1 MNIFDEINSWSAEE
15 FLRRINLQMAK
26 DGKSFICP
34 ECGNGSQGDPRRG
47 GGDGIKPRNSKGQ
60 TRWKCFRCDK
70 DFSNFDLAAA
80 MFGYDAERETAE
92 AAKRLK
98 EEFNL
103 YDENETTFLSSR
115 KKSSTLSRKP
125 AAPVVEKKS
134 EATAMSEQKNSASEG
149 TPKNYANMYKF
160 CRGNV
165 EKFLAERGGSYRGLT
180 AETFEKFGLGVHP
193 EFGLEGQ
200 EKLPT
205 LIISYDDYHFVAR
218 AVDSDRRP
226 TQHGQDAGIYAPV
239 LIDLELPNFITEG
252 EIDAL
257 SVIQAGGKYLG
268 FRCIATGGAGK
279 WRKVVPELEKKFGDA
294 EEKPSFV
301 VLFDNDEAGKKNAL
315 KLVTDLRSAGYP
327 AETFFFEERTA
338 GDEYIL
344 RSSDGTEEKIKVPKV
359 DANDLLQKNPA
370 ILIDTLI
377 NALDRLDAPLKAQKA
392 AMRAS
397 VIKERQEEENRSGI
411 KELSFSE
418 YFATRFFSDVSLTAK
433 YSERK
438 TGFKNID
445 EAQILIP
452 GLYFLGAL
460 PATGKTT
467 FAWQMLNQLAN
478 GGENCIYCSYEM
490 SMLELY
496 TKSITRELFKM
507 KQSGRPVLALSSGD
521 IRRGAG
527 LKIDDVQSL
536 AKKFSLSKI
545 NLRVMELSHTPVEEL
560 IKKLSSV
567 VAEAEKPPVVVV
579 DYLQIMPHGKDSA
592 KSGIDDI
599 LLRLKDFQRATNTTL
614 IIISSFNRENYW
626 QAASFNSFKESGAIE
641 YGADSVWALQNYI
654 DDDKSE
660 ETSTKE
666 KMIKASKKAIRKV
679 KFLCLKNRNGGA
691 YDCLFQYY
699 AAHDYFETIEEENSG
714 NRDYE
719 Y

>member
-1 MNIFDEINSWSAEE
+1 MNIFDEINGWTPEE
-15 FLRRINLQMAK
+15 LLSRINLPMAK
-26 DGKSFICP
+26 DGKSWICP
-34 ECGNGSQGDPRRG
+34 LCDNGAG
-47 GGDGIKPRNSKGQ
+47 GGTGDGIKPRNSKGQ
-60 TRWKCFRCDK
+60 TRWKCFKCDK

-98 EEFNL
+98 EEFLL
-103 YDENETTFLSSR
+103 YDDNETFSFSR
-115 KKSSTLSRKP
+115 KKESARTDKFAVSTS
-125 AAPVVEKKS
+125 VVQS
-134 EATAMSEQKNSASEG
+134 EAGAMREQKKSASEG
-149 TPKNYANMYKF
+149 TPKNYAKMFKF

-165 EKFLAERGGSYRGLT
+165 EKFLAERGGSFRGLT
-180 AETFEKFGLGVHP
+180 AETFEKYGLGVHP

-205 LIISYDDYHFVAR
+205 LIIPYDDNHFVAR

-226 TQHGQDAGIYAPV
+226 TQHGQDAGIYEP
-239 LIDLELPNFITEG
+239 LPIGFEYPNFISEG

-257 SVIQAGGKYLG
+257 SVIQAVGSFGIS
-268 FRCIATGGAGK
+268 CIATGGASK
-279 WRKVVPELEKKFGDA
+279 HKKVVAELEKRFGDVA
-294 EEKPSFV
+294 EKPSFI
-301 VLFDNDEAGKKNAL
+301 VLFDNDKTGKDNAL
-315 KLVTDLRSAGYP
+315 QLVTELRTAGYP
-327 AETFFFEERTA
+327 AETFFFEEETA
-338 GDEYIL
+338 GTKYIVKN
-344 RSSDGTEEKIKVPKV
+344 SDGTENKIEVPKV
-359 DANDLLQKNPA
+359 DANDLLQKNSYA
-370 ILIDTLI
+370 LTDALF
-377 NALDRLDAPLKAQKA
+377 NALDRLDAPLRAQKE
-392 AMRAS
+392 AMKAS
-397 VIKERQEEENRSGI
+397 VVKERQEEENRSGI

-418 YFATRFFSDVSLTAK
+418 YFATKFFSEVALTAK
-433 YSERK
+433 YSSRK
-438 TGFKNID
+438 TGFSNID
-445 EAQILIP
+445 AAQVFIP

-467 FAWQMLNQLAN
+467 FAWQMLNQLAD

-507 KQSGRPVLALSSGD
+507 KQSGRPVLAPSSGD

-527 LKIDDVQSL
+527 LKVDDVQSL

-545 NLRVMELSHTPVEEL
+545 KLRVMELSHTPVEEL

-567 VAEAEKPPVVVV
+567 VAEAEKPPVVVL
-579 DYLQIMPHGKDSA
+579 DYLQIMPHSKDTA
-592 KSGIDDI
+592 KAAIDDT
-599 LLRLKDFQRATNTTL
+599 LLRLKDFQRATNSTL

-654 DDDKSE
+654 DDDISE

-666 KMIKASKKAIRKV
+666 KMIKASKQPIRKV

-699 AAHDYFETIEEENSG
+699 AAHDYFEALEEENSG
-714 NRDYE
+714 SRDYE